1 MNVFVVYCV
10 VTADEKEKQS
20 YILSLDK
27 EKIIFPIY
35 KLESPR
41 YILNEIRYNVKSIFD
56 SKVIKFIEQVIVSGL
71 DIKNELLIDYIK
83 EIDTHQIYDLD
94 HDLFLLCGIVIQKL
108 DIVDPNFNW
117 LKFKYSIQDK
127 VSQPVYG
134 IIDSILQN
142 SL

>member
-1 MNVFVVYCV
+1 MNVFIVYCV

-27 EKIIFPIY
+27 ENIVFPIY

-41 YILNEIRYNVKSIFD
+41 NILNEIRYNIKSIFD
-56 SKVIKFIEQVIVSGL
+56 EKSIKFIEQVIVSSL

-83 EIDTHQIYDLD
+83 EIDSNQIYNLD
-94 HDLFLLCGIVIQKL
+94 DDLFILCGIVIQKM
-108 DIVDPNFNW
+108 DIMVSDFNW
-117 LKFKYSIQDK
+117 LKFKYSIKDK
-127 VSQPVYG
+127 ITKPVYG
-134 IIDSILQN
+134 IIDSILQT

>member
-1 MNVFVVYCV
+1 
-10 VTADEKEKQS
+10 
-20 YILSLDK
+20 
-27 EKIIFPIY
+27 
-35 KLESPR
+35 
-41 YILNEIRYNVKSIFD
+41 LNEIRYNVKSIFD